1 MTCVDCSR
9 EIDDALLDRAPAQ
22 GEWSLR
28 ETFAH
33 AIGVERSY
41 RTATEYA
48 IARTP
53 AEPVMLPAER
63 RPTPDPAD
71 TAGPGLEILVR
82 FATRRAETDAALAD
96 AGQADL
102 DRPTF

>member
-1 MTCVDCSR
+1 
-9 EIDDALLDRAPAQ
+9 
-22 GEWSLR
+22 
-28 ETFAH
+28 
-33 AIGVERSY
+33 
-41 RTATEYA
+41 
-48 IARTP
+48 
-53 AEPVMLPAER
+53 MLPAER